1 MDLSVHRRTPS
12 VSVNDGRGLPVRQ
25 IAYWRNVPGA
35 AVQSLINRTR
45 HDDAGRAIEHW
56 DPRLFATAPK
66 ANLMTIHDMA
76 GQALLLDSVDS
87 GWRLSLHGLAGEVVR
102 RWDARGNRWSNRFD
116 NRLRLL
122 GIKVNDGPDME
133 TMRYGAADADAGK
146 NLRGQLLRK
155 VDASGSLD
163 YSSFSLNALPL
174 EETRTL
180 LNAGVYTTRWRYGA
194 SGAALSQTDASG
206 HQQFSRYDIG
216 GQLQKVT
223 LKISGDD
230 AVKDILKH
238 ARYNAEGEKIEQAL
252 GNGVVCNWEYDGAN
266 GRLNGIKAGLPGE
279 ALRQNL
285 EYKYDKVGNVVS
297 LLDRTVD
304 PVFFANQLI
313 DGQRDFGY
321 DSLYR
326 LIRATGYDALPPTG
340 IPGRP
345 LPSDPKNRLNYT
357 QTYEYDAGGNLVK
370 LVHARAIGGYTQR
383 MFIDP
388 NSNRGVRWKEGDSPP
403 DFSTQ
408 FDAHG
413 NLQALQPGQGL
424 HWNVLDELAS
434 VTLIERES
442 ALPDKET
449 YRYSGGARV
458 FKHHETQG
466 STKTHFC
473 QVRYLPGIEIRT
485 RETGEELHVITLPTM
500 IGNVRCLHWL
510 SGRPGEI
517 VNDQLR
523 YCLEDSQSSS
533 LIELDQNAC
542 LISHEHYYP
551 FGGTAS
557 LVAHSELE
565 VSYKTIRYSGKELDD
580 TGLYY
585 YGRRY
590 YAPWSQ
596 RWISA
601 DPAGAVD
608 GWNLYA
614 MVGNNPLSFVDLE
627 GLVRDKPG
635 DKTYETVAGR
645 TTTILRTPDTS
656 DQYQFHAEARD
667 MILVAHA
674 GAALHSSEPEG
685 EVVALTTDFFNI
697 PRERGTSRFGKTFNI
712 PLTTADHGLNVS
724 RPYDAHL
731 HSDNL
736 VAGGV
741 IKVTDPVKF
750 LEELEKQ
757 YIRRLNDP
765 DYPVMLW
772 DGDRPV
778 PTSLAGM
785 EREVPPIHPIIRR
798 KIEHHISA
806 SDGYLPQSAGLP
818 GAHGE
823 VQAGNFKL
831 YLQHELTGS
840 TDPQLIELMT
850 NKLQYKHR
858 AQAFPACYNCR
869 GILVATYDDITTA
882 FNVPTGSTK
891 TNSSIWRKVEDK
903 KETLPVDAFLKRA
916 RP

>member
-12 VSVNDGRGLPVRQ
+12 VSVNDARGLPVRQ
-25 IAYWRNVPGA
+25 IAYLRNVPRA
-35 AVQSLINRTR
+35 AIESLITRQR
-45 HDDAGRAIEHW
+45 HDAAGRAIEHW

-66 ANLMTIHDMA
+66 ANLTTIHDMA
-76 GQALLLDSVDS
+76 GRSLLLNSVDS
-87 GWRLSLHGLAGEVVR
+87 GWRLSLYGLAGEVVR
-102 RWDARGNRWSNRFD
+102 RWDARGNRWSNRYD
-116 NRLRLL
+116 KRLRLL
-122 GIKVNDGPDME
+122 GIKVNDGPDRE
-133 TMRYGAADADAGK
+133 TMRYGAADADAEK

-180 LNAGVYTTRWRYGA
+180 RDAGVYTTRWRYGA
-194 SGAALSQTDASG
+194 NGAALSQTDASG
-206 HQQFSRYDIG
+206 HQQCSRYDVG
-216 GQLQKVT
+216 GQLQQVT
-223 LKISGDD
+223 LKISGED
-230 AVKDILKH
+230 AVQDILKH
-238 ARYNAEGEKIEQAL
+238 ARYNAEGEKIEQTL

-266 GRLNGIKAGLPGE
+266 GRLIGIKAGVPGQ

-285 EYKYDKVGNVVS
+285 EYQYDKVGNVVS
-297 LLDRTVD
+297 LLDRTVN

-326 LIRATGYDALPPTG
+326 LIRATGHDVMPPTDM
-340 IPGRP
+340 PGRA

-357 QTYEYDAGGNLVK
+357 QTYEYDTGGNLIK
-370 LVHARAIGGYTQR
+370 LVHGRAIAGYTHH

-388 NSNRGVRWKEGDSPP
+388 NSNRGVRWKEGEPPP

-424 HWNVLDELAS
+424 QWNVLDELAS

-442 ALPDKET
+442 ALPDTET

-466 STKTHFC
+466 SNKTHFH

-485 RETGEELHVITLPTM
+485 RETGEELHVITLPSL

-517 VNDQLR
+517 NNNQLR
-523 YCLEDSQSSS
+523 YCLEDSQSST
-533 LIELDQNAC
+533 LIELDQNAR

-557 LVAHSELE
+557 LVAHSRTE

-590 YAPWSQ
+590 YAPWFQ

-614 MVGNNPLSFVDLE
+614 MVGNNPTSFVDIN
-627 GLVRDKPG
+627 GLGREKIGNNVNQG
-635 DKTYETVAGR
+635 DKVYRKIGTR
-645 TTTILRTPDTS
+645 TTDILSTS
-656 DQYQFHAEARD
+656 ESGGQRQFRAEARD
-667 MILVAHA
+667 TILVAHA
-674 GAALHSSEPEG
+674 GAAIHSLTPDG
-685 EVVALTTDFFNI
+685 EVIALATDFFNI
-697 PRERGTSRFGKTFNI
+697 PREGGKAKSGRPFKI
-712 PLTTADHGLNVS
+712 QLTPADHGLFVS
-724 RPYDAHL
+724 SPYNAKL
-731 HSDNL
+731 PKENL
-736 VAGGV
+736 LAGGV
-741 IKVTDPVKF
+741 FQVMTPEKF
-750 LEELEKQ
+750 LEYMSNQ
-757 YIRRLNDP
+757 YIKRFNDP
-765 DYPVMLW
+765 DYPVMLH
-772 DGDRPV
+772 DGDNAAPI
-778 PTSLAGM
+778 SLAGM
-785 EREVPPIHPIIRR
+785 EKEVAPMHRII
-798 KIEHHISA
+798 KTNIERHIQA
-806 SDGYLPQSAGLP
+806 SGSFLPQSAGLP
-818 GAHGE
+818 GAHAE
-823 VQAGNFKL
+823 VQAANFML
-831 YLQHELTGS
+831 YLQHEKTGS
-840 TDPQLIELMT
+840 TDPKLIEVMT
-850 NKLQYKHR
+850 QKLQHR
-858 AQAFPACYNCR
+858 QYAESFPACYNCR
-869 GILVATYDDITTA
+869 GTLVATYDDITPA
-882 FNVPTGSTK
+882 FNVPTGSTE
-891 TNSSIWRKVEDK
+891 TNSAIWRAAADK
-903 KETLPVDAFLKRA
+903 KDATSR
-916 RP
+916 R

>member
-25 IAYWRNVPGA
+25 IAYLRNVPGA
-35 AVQSLINRTR
+35 AAQSLITRQR
-45 HDDAGRAIEHW
+45 HDAAGRAIEHW

-66 ANLMTIHDMA
+66 ANLTTIHDIA
-76 GQALLLDSVDS
+76 GQSLLLNSVDS
-87 GWRLSLHGLAGEVVR
+87 GWSLSLHGLAGEVVR
-102 RWDARGNRWSNRFD
+102 RWDARGNRWSNRYD
-116 NRLRLL
+116 NRLRLQ
-122 GIKVNDGPDME
+122 GIKVNDGPEME
-133 TMRYGAADADAGK
+133 TMRYGAADADAEK
-146 NLRGQLLRK
+146 NLRGQLLHK

-163 YSSFSLNALPL
+163 YNSFSLNALPL

-180 LNAGVYTTRWRYGA
+180 RDAGVYTTRWRYGA
-194 SGAALSQTDASG
+194 NGAALSQTDASG
-206 HQQFSRYDIG
+206 HQQCSRYDVG
-216 GQLQKVT
+216 GQLQQVT

-238 ARYNAEGEKIEQAL
+238 ARYNAEGEKIEQTL

-285 EYKYDKVGNVVS
+285 EYKYDKVGNVIS

-313 DGQRDFGY
+313 DGQRDFSY

-326 LIRATGYDALPPTG
+326 LIRATGHDALPPTG
-340 IPGRP
+340 MPGRP

-357 QTYEYDAGGNLVK
+357 QTYEYDTGDNLVK

-424 HWNVLDELAS
+424 QWNVLDELAS

-458 FKHHETQG
+458 FKHQETQG
-466 STKTHFC
+466 SNRTHFH

-485 RETGEELHVITLPTM
+485 RETGEELHVITLPSV

-533 LIELDQNAC
+533 LIELDQNAR

-557 LVAHSELE
+557 LTANSELE
-565 VSYKTIRYSGKELDD
+565 VSYKTVRYSAKELDD
-580 TGLYY
+580 SGLYY

-590 YAPWSQ
+590 YAPWLQ

-614 MVGNNPLSFVDLE
+614 MVGNNPVSFVDEFGLNGDLNDKIANRTMSMLSASSKNPLPPRKGKPEVYKQVEDQHLAMYPDAKYTRRELTRLAAHAGGEYSDGSPENDLLITDMHNISLPPERIEEFTSVKIYKQRNADLGDHPAHLGVLKIDANKFMDDLSKSYTTAYEDTKYPVKIYRAGSDTPISMSGVQYE
-627 GLVRDKPG
+627 GSALHKLT
-635 DKTYETVAGR
+635 KTFTTNLLTATDGYIPQHAG
-645 TTTILRTPDTS
+645 LPA
-656 DQYQFHAEARD
+656 FHAEVR
-667 MILVAHA
+667 VFNT
-674 GAALHSSEPEG
+674 
-685 EVVALTTDFFNI
+685 VAL
-697 PRERGTSRFGKTFNI
+697 
-712 PLTTADHGLNVS
+712 LTPDLES
-724 RPYDAHL
+724 
-731 HSDNL
+731 NL
-736 VAGGV
+736 D
-741 IKVTDPVKF
+741 KLT
-750 LEELEKQ
+750 
-757 YIRRLNDP
+757 
-765 DYPVMLW
+765 
-772 DGDRPV
+772 
-778 PTSLAGM
+778 
-785 EREVPPIHPIIRR
+785 IIT
-798 KIEHHISA
+798 
-806 SDGYLPQSAGLP
+806 Q
-818 GAHGE
+818 
-823 VQAGNFKL
+823 
-831 YLQHELTGS
+831 
-840 TDPQLIELMT
+840 
-850 NKLQYKHR
+850 KLQGQTG
-858 AQAFPACYNCR
+858 AVAFPACFNCAN
-869 GILVATYDDITTA
+869 ILVENYKDKPGI
-882 FNVPTGSTK
+882 NVPSGK
-891 TNSSIWRKVEDK
+891 TSLTPENWK
-903 KETLPVDAFLKRA
+903 KAVNEYPN
-916 RP
+916 

>member
-25 IAYWRNVPGA
+25 IAYLRKVPGA
-35 AVQSLINRTR
+35 AAQSLITRQR
-45 HDDAGRAIEHW
+45 HDAAGRAIEHW

-66 ANLMTIHDMA
+66 ANLTTIHDIA
-76 GQALLLDSVDS
+76 GQSLLLNSVDS
-87 GWRLSLHGLAGEVVR
+87 GWSLSLHGLAGEVVR
-102 RWDARGNRWSNRFD
+102 RWDARGNRWSNRYD
-116 NRLRLL
+116 NRLRLQ
-122 GIKVNDGPDME
+122 GIKVNDGPEME
-133 TMRYGAADADAGK
+133 TMRYGAADADAEK
-146 NLRGQLLRK
+146 NLRGQLLHK

-180 LNAGVYTTRWRYGA
+180 RDAGVYTTRWRYGA
-194 SGAALSQTDASG
+194 NGAALSQTDASG
-206 HQQFSRYDIG
+206 HQQCSRYDVG
-216 GQLQKVT
+216 GQLQQVT

-238 ARYNAEGEKIEQAL
+238 ARYNAEGEKIEQTL

-285 EYKYDKVGNVVS
+285 EYKYDKVGNVIS

-313 DGQRDFGY
+313 DGQRDFSY

-326 LIRATGYDALPPTG
+326 LIRATGHDALPPTG
-340 IPGRP
+340 MPGRP
-345 LPSDPKNRLNYT
+345 LPSDPQNRLNYT
-357 QTYEYDAGGNLVK
+357 QTYEYDTGDNLVK

-388 NSNRGVRWKEGDSPP
+388 NSNRGMRWKEGDSPP

-424 HWNVLDELAS
+424 QWNVLDELAS

-458 FKHHETQG
+458 FKHQETQG
-466 STKTHFC
+466 SNRTHFH

-485 RETGEELHVITLPTM
+485 RETGEELHVITLPSV

-533 LIELDQNAC
+533 LIELDQNAR

-557 LVAHSELE
+557 LAANSELE
-565 VSYKTIRYSGKELDD
+565 VSYKTVRYSAKELDD
-580 TGLYY
+580 SGLYY

-590 YAPWSQ
+590 YAPWLQ

-614 MVGNNPLSFVDLE
+614 MVGNNPVSFVDE
-627 GLVRDKPG
+627 FGLNDKLN
-635 DKTYETVAGR
+635 ERVSSR
-645 TTTILRTPDTS
+645 TTSMISAGNEPVDSRPAKQKRRLLENPDRRFTNKYRNT
-656 DQYQFHAEARD
+656 QA
-667 MILVAHA
+667 VAHA
-674 GAALHSSEPEG
+674 GALIPGTSSDQDII
-685 EVVALTTDFFNI
+685 ATDFFNI
-697 PRERGTSRFGKTFNI
+697 SLESANFTKKE
-712 PLTTADHGLNVS
+712 HGFHITRQIDNNLDSSELASLGVFQVDDLNEFKS
-724 RPYDAHL
+724 YMEKLYINRLEDK
-731 HSDNL
+731 NL
-736 VAGGV
+736 A
-741 IKVTDPVKF
+741 VKIYNG
-750 LEELEKQ
+750 ESSEPQ
-757 YIRRLNDP
+757 
-765 DYPVMLW
+765 
-772 DGDRPV
+772 
-778 PTSLAGM
+778 SLKGM
-785 EREVPPIHPIIRR
+785 EYEVPSLHEVTFDRMKR
-798 KIEHHISA
+798 HIEA
-806 SDGYLPQSAGLP
+806 SNNRIPMSRGLP
-818 GAHGE
+818 GAHAE
-823 VQAGNFKL
+823 VQAANAAL
-831 YLQHELTGS
+831 YIQQHLTGS
-840 TDPQLIELMT
+840 TNPAEISIVTQKMQQT
-850 NKLQYKHR
+850 KH
-858 AQAFPACYNCR
+858 AQAFEACYNCT
-869 GILVATYDDITTA
+869 GQLVATYGDAIVP
-882 FNVPTGSTK
+882 FNVLSGA
-891 TNSSIWRKVEDK
+891 TNQDHELWTNQQR
-903 KETLPVDAFLKRA
+903 TLSGWL
-916 RP
+916 

>member
-25 IAYWRNVPGA
+25 IAYLRNVPGA
-35 AVQSLINRTR
+35 AVQSLITRQR
-45 HDDAGRAIEHW
+45 HDAAGRAIEHW

-66 ANLMTIHDMA
+66 ANLTTIHDMA
-76 GQALLLDSVDS
+76 GQSLQLNSVDS
-87 GWRLSLHGLAGEVVR
+87 GWSLGLHGLAGEVVR
-102 RWDARGNRWSNRFD
+102 RWDARGNRWSNRYD
-116 NRLRLL
+116 NRLRLQ
-122 GIKVNDGPDME
+122 GIKVNDGPEME
-133 TMRYGAADADAGK
+133 TMRYGAADADAEK
-146 NLRGQLLRK
+146 NLRGQLLHK

-180 LNAGVYTTRWRYGA
+180 RDAGVYTTRWRYGA
-194 SGAALSQTDASG
+194 NGAALSQTDASG
-206 HQQFSRYDIG
+206 HQQCSRYDVG
-216 GQLQKVT
+216 GQLQQVT

-238 ARYNAEGEKIEQAL
+238 AQYNAEGEKIEQTL

-266 GRLNGIKAGLPGE
+266 GRLNGIKAGLPGQ

-285 EYKYDKVGNVVS
+285 EYQYDKVGNVVG

-313 DGQRDFGY
+313 DGQRDFSY

-326 LIRATGYDALPPTG
+326 LIRATGQDVMPPTG
-340 IPGRP
+340 MPGRA

-357 QTYEYDAGGNLVK
+357 QTYEYDTGGNLIK
-370 LVHARAIGGYTQR
+370 LVHARAIAGYTHH

-388 NSNRGVRWKEGDSPP
+388 NSNRGVRWKEGDPPP

-424 HWNVLDELAS
+424 QWNVLDELAS

-458 FKHHETQG
+458 FKHHQTQG
-466 STKTHFC
+466 SITTHFH

-485 RETGEELHVITLPTM
+485 RETGEELHVITLPSL

-517 VNDQLR
+517 NNNQLR
-523 YCLEDSQSSS
+523 YCLEDSQSST
-533 LIELDQNAC
+533 LIELDQNAR

-557 LVAHSELE
+557 LVANSRTE

-590 YAPWSQ
+590 YAPWLQ

-614 MVGNNPLSFVDLE
+614 MVGNNPTSFVDE
-627 GLVRDKPG
+627 FGLNDKLN
-635 DKTYETVAGR
+635 ERVSSR
-645 TTTILRTPDTS
+645 TTSMISAGNEPVDSRPAKQKRRLLENPDRRFTKKYRNT
-656 DQYQFHAEARD
+656 QA
-667 MILVAHA
+667 VAHA
-674 GAALHSSEPEG
+674 GVLIPGTSSDQDII
-685 EVVALTTDFFNI
+685 VTDFFNI
-697 PRERGTSRFGKTFNI
+697 SLERAEFTEKE
-712 PLTTADHGLNVS
+712 HGFHIT
-724 RPYDAHL
+724 RQ
-731 HSDNL
+731 SDNNL
-736 VAGGV
+736 DSSELASLGV
-741 IKVTDPVKF
+741 FQVDDLNEFASFMAKLYINRLADKDLAVKIYNG
-750 LEELEKQ
+750 ESSEPQ
-757 YIRRLNDP
+757 
-765 DYPVMLW
+765 
-772 DGDRPV
+772 
-778 PTSLAGM
+778 SLKGM
-785 EREVPPIHPIIRR
+785 EYEVPLLHDVTLDRMKR
-798 KIEHHISA
+798 HIEA
-806 SDGYLPQSAGLP
+806 SNNRIPMSRGLP
-818 GAHGE
+818 GAHAE
-823 VQAGNFKL
+823 VQAANAAL
-831 YLQHELTGS
+831 YIQQHLTGS
-840 TDPQLIELMT
+840 TNPKEISIVTQ
-850 NKLQYKHR
+850 KLQQADY
-858 AQAFPACYNCR
+858 AQAFEACYNCT
-869 GILVATYDDITTA
+869 GQLVATYDNA
-882 FNVPTGSTK
+882 VVPFDVLSGATNQDHEHWINQQK
-891 TNSSIWRKVEDK
+891 TLSGWK
-903 KETLPVDAFLKRA
+903 
-916 RP
+916 